1 MKYAIIESGGKQY
14 RAVEGGL
21 ITVDLLPQAVGE
33 EVVLDRVLLTSQDGQ
48 INVGSPTVAGASVKA
63 TVLEHFQGRKILVFK
78 YKPKIHYRKK
88 TGHRQQ
94 YTRLQVESISL
105 E

>member
-1 MKYAIIESGGKQY
+1 MKYVILESGGKQY
-14 RAVEGGL
+14 RAVEGGV

-33 EVVLDRVLLTSQDGQ
+33 EVVLDTVLLTSNDGK
-48 INVGSPTVAGASVKA
+48 INVGSPTVAGAFVKA
-63 TVLEHFQGRKILVFK
+63 TVLEHFKGRKILVFK

-88 TGHRQQ
+88 TGNRQQ

>member
-1 MKYAIIESGGKQY
+1 MKYVILESGGKQY
-14 RAVEGGL
+14 RAVEGGV

-63 TVLEHFQGRKILVFK
+63 TVLEHFQGRKILV
-78 YKPKIHYRKK
+78 
-88 TGHRQQ
+88 
-94 YTRLQVESISL
+94 
-105 E
+105 